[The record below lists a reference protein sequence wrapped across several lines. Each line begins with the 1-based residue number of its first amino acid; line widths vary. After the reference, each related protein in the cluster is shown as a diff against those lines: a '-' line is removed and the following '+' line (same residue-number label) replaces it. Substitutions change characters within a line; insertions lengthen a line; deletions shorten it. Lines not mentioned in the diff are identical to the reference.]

1 MEYTLLDIVQEI
13 LSDLDSDEVNSIDDT
28 VESEQVASIVR
39 STYQAMMSNRDWPHL
54 QRAIKLESLNDLSKP
69 THMKLADKVK
79 SVSFINYNKVKQGET
94 KKAYSEVKFLP
105 PDQFIHKTNQEDS
118 TSTSVKVVIDLSGI
132 ELLIRNDRAPTYYTS
147 FDDEHVVFDSYDSGV
162 DSVLIA
168 NKIQAQGYVMPIWT
182 HTDSAVPDLPEFA
195 FSALVEEAK
204 SRASFR
210 LKQVVDQKAE
220 QEAARQNRWISRKSR
235 RISGGIKYPSYGKG
249 KVNIPKEIK

>member
-94 KKAYSEVKFLP
+94 KRAYAEVKFLP

-147 FDDEHVVFDSYDSGV
+147 FDDEHVVFDSYDSSV

-168 NKIQAQGYVMPIWT
+168 NKIQAQGYVMPTWT
-182 HTDSAVPDLPEFA
+182 HTDSAIPDLPDFA
-195 FSALVEEAK
+195 FTALIEEAK

-220 QEAARQNRWISRKSR
+220 QESARQNRWISRKSR
-235 RISGGIKYPSYGKG
+235 RLNGGIQYPSYGRG